1 MNTFENGHHIHHD
14 EYIDLN
20 CLTET
25 ANSIAAL
32 SLSIHLSSETSMV
45 NQNMTH
51 VGGKKAS
58 EDGDLLP
65 HHTQPHKM
73 MKDLNKEERMRLIR
87 EKNEQELAKKKRE
100 LEENLKR
107 KQDLWYKQQ
116 KERQRRIDE
125 LKLKENEK
133 RIACEERR
141 KKREQDDRVC
151 SIQCFKLISFYF
163 MFYLSCVFK
172 MRLNEFLKKE
182 QERTKLA
189 SKSNM
194 KGSEWMLS
202 PASSSL
208 ATTHPNNAEIGGGDD
223 LNQTINKSQ
232 SAYNLNQKKLV
243 NFQNTTRDI
252 ILL

>member
-1 MNTFENGHHIHHD
+1 
-14 EYIDLN
+14 
-20 CLTET
+20 
-25 ANSIAAL
+25 
-32 SLSIHLSSETSMV
+32 MV

-51 VGGKKAS
+51 GPGKKTS
-58 EDGDLLP
+58 EDGDLLS
-65 HHTQPHKM
+65 HHAQPHKM

-151 SIQCFKLISFYF
+151 PWALIFQPTQFGSFF
-163 MFYLSCVFK
+163 
-172 MRLNEFLKKE
+172 FL
-182 QERTKLA
+182 
-189 SKSNM
+189 
-194 KGSEWMLS
+194 
-202 PASSSL
+202 
-208 ATTHPNNAEIGGGDD
+208 
-223 LNQTINKSQ
+223 
-232 SAYNLNQKKLV
+232 
-243 NFQNTTRDI
+243 F
-252 ILL
+252 